1 DASNEELTVECAVNA
16 AKCRM
21 VSAALQ
27 PVC

>member
-1 DASNEELTVECAVNA
+1 TVECTMNA

>member
-1 DASNEELTVECAVNA
+1 VECTMNA

>member
-1 DASNEELTVECAVNA
+1 LTVECTMNA

>member
-1 DASNEELTVECAVNA
+1 LTVECTMNA

-21 VSAALQ
+21 VLQ

>member
-1 DASNEELTVECAVNA
+1 ELTVECTMNA

>member
-1 DASNEELTVECAVNA
+1 VEYTMNA

>member
-1 DASNEELTVECAVNA
+1 EELTVECTMNA

-21 VSAALQ
+21 ASAALQ

>member
-1 DASNEELTVECAVNA
+1 ECTMNA

>member
-1 DASNEELTVECAVNA
+1 LTVECTMNA

-21 VSAALQ
+21 ASAALQ